1 MELFA
6 TDLER
11 LAFLLEADAALTLD
25 PDTLGSEAAEQS
37 APEELPPEKR
47 PKYITN
53 YIGSKQ
59 KLVDWIWK
67 HTPEGVGT
75 VLDAFSG
82 SAVVAYMY
90 KTKGLHVIA
99 NDRLRYCH
107 HAAKAIIENNSVR
120 LSEDEI
126 EALLAD
132 NAKAGSF
139 VQDNFK
145 GIFFAKG
152 VHALIDTIRANCD
165 KLSGF
170 KKDIALFGLGKTC
183 MSGKG
188 GFGHFSSSTD
198 YGRRQDT
205 PDEFKDRLRKN
216 LQRINALVFD
226 NDKENKAHR
235 QDINDLLPK
244 AKADLAYFDPP
255 YATEFSTT
263 NYERAYHFV
272 EGLMTYWEGLEIKA
286 DTKVKYYETD
296 HKTVTKANA
305 SEFFQTFLGNAKHI
319 PHWLISYRDH
329 AYPNEQEMKRII
341 GSFGKQSRMKSKDH
355 HYAITSKH
363 GEASNAKERL
373 FVCAPGAKA
382 SAEREEKPVPMAAAA
397 NFHTSIP
404 VDIRLCLPKEPMI
417 RFISCSLG

>member
-25 PDTLGSEAAEQS
+25 PDALGTEAAEQS

-67 HTPEGVGT
+67 HTPEGTGT

-90 KTKGLHVIA
+90 KTKGLQVTA

-139 VQDNFK
+139 VQVNLK
-145 GIFFAKG
+145 GFFFAKG
-152 VHALIDTIRANCD
+152 VLALIVSIRANCD
-165 KLSGF
+165 KLSG
-170 KKDIALFGLGKTC
+170 L
-183 MSGKG
+183 
-188 GFGHFSSSTD
+188 
-198 YGRRQDT
+198 
-205 PDEFKDRLRKN
+205 
-216 LQRINALVFD
+216 
-226 NDKENKAHR
+226 
-235 QDINDLLPK
+235 
-244 AKADLAYFDPP
+244 
-255 YATEFSTT
+255 
-263 NYERAYHFV
+263 
-272 EGLMTYWEGLEIKA
+272 
-286 DTKVKYYETD
+286 
-296 HKTVTKANA
+296 
-305 SEFFQTFLGNAKHI
+305 
-319 PHWLISYRDH
+319 
-329 AYPNEQEMKRII
+329 
-341 GSFGKQSRMKSKDH
+341 
-355 HYAITSKH
+355 
-363 GEASNAKERL
+363 
-373 FVCAPGAKA
+373 
-382 SAEREEKPVPMAAAA
+382 
-397 NFHTSIP
+397 
-404 VDIRLCLPKEPMI
+404 
-417 RFISCSLG
+417 

>member
-1 MELFA
+1 M
-6 TDLER
+6 
-11 LAFLLEADAALTLD
+11 
-25 PDTLGSEAAEQS
+25 
-37 APEELPPEKR
+37 
-47 PKYITN
+47 
-53 YIGSKQ
+53 
-59 KLVDWIWK
+59 
-67 HTPEGVGT
+67 
-75 VLDAFSG
+75 LDAFSG

-90 KTKGLHVIA
+90 KTKGLQVIA

-205 PDEFKDRLRKN
+205 PDEFKDRCARTCS
-216 LQRINALVFD
+216 AST
-226 NDKENKAHR
+226 
-235 QDINDLLPK
+235 PWS
-244 AKADLAYFDPP
+244 
-255 YATEFSTT
+255 STT
-263 NYERAYHFV
+263 TRRTRHT
-272 EGLMTYWEGLEIKA
+272 GRTSTICCRK
-286 DTKVKYYETD
+286 
-296 HKTVTKANA
+296 
-305 SEFFQTFLGNAKHI
+305 
-319 PHWLISYRDH
+319 PR
-329 AYPNEQEMKRII
+329 RIW
-341 GSFGKQSRMKSKDH
+341 
-355 HYAITSKH
+355 
-363 GEASNAKERL
+363 
-373 FVCAPGAKA
+373 P
-382 SAEREEKPVPMAAAA
+382 
-397 NFHTSIP
+397 TSI
-404 VDIRLCLPKEPMI
+404 RLTPPSF
-417 RFISCSLG
+417 RPPTTSGPTTSWRGS

>member
-1 MELFA
+1 
-6 TDLER
+6 
-11 LAFLLEADAALTLD
+11 
-25 PDTLGSEAAEQS
+25 
-37 APEELPPEKR
+37 
-47 PKYITN
+47 
-53 YIGSKQ
+53 
-59 KLVDWIWK
+59 
-67 HTPEGVGT
+67 

-90 KTKGLHVIA
+90 KTKGLQVIA

-205 PDEFKDRLRKN
+205 PTSS
-216 LQRINALVFD
+216 RIVCARTCS
-226 NDKENKAHR
+226 AST
-235 QDINDLLPK
+235 PWS
-244 AKADLAYFDPP
+244 
-255 YATEFSTT
+255 STT
-263 NYERAYHFV
+263 TRRTRRT
-272 EGLMTYWEGLEIKA
+272 GRTSTTCCRK
-286 DTKVKYYETD
+286 
-296 HKTVTKANA
+296 
-305 SEFFQTFLGNAKHI
+305 
-319 PHWLISYRDH
+319 PR
-329 AYPNEQEMKRII
+329 RIWPTSTRLTPPSFRPPTTSGPTTSWR
-341 GSFGKQSRMKSKDH
+341 GS
-355 HYAITSKH
+355 
-363 GEASNAKERL
+363 
-373 FVCAPGAKA
+373 
-382 SAEREEKPVPMAAAA
+382 
-397 NFHTSIP
+397 
-404 VDIRLCLPKEPMI
+404 
-417 RFISCSLG
+417 

>member
-25 PDTLGSEAAEQS
+25 PDTLGTEAAEQS

-67 HTPEGVGT
+67 HTPEGTGT

-90 KTKGLHVIA
+90 KTKGLQVIA

-198 YGRRQDT
+198 YGRRQD
-205 PDEFKDRLRKN
+205 
-216 LQRINALVFD
+216 
-226 NDKENKAHR
+226 
-235 QDINDLLPK
+235 
-244 AKADLAYFDPP
+244 
-255 YATEFSTT
+255 
-263 NYERAYHFV
+263 
-272 EGLMTYWEGLEIKA
+272 
-286 DTKVKYYETD
+286 
-296 HKTVTKANA
+296 
-305 SEFFQTFLGNAKHI
+305 
-319 PHWLISYRDH
+319 
-329 AYPNEQEMKRII
+329 
-341 GSFGKQSRMKSKDH
+341 
-355 HYAITSKH
+355 
-363 GEASNAKERL
+363 
-373 FVCAPGAKA
+373 C
-382 SAEREEKPVPMAAAA
+382 
-397 NFHTSIP
+397 
-404 VDIRLCLPKEPMI
+404 
-417 RFISCSLG
+417 

>member
-25 PDTLGSEAAEQS
+25 PDALGTEAAEQS

-90 KTKGLHVIA
+90 KTKGLQVIA

-139 VQDNFK
+139 VQENFK

-226 NDKENKAHR
+226 NDKENKAYR

-272 EGLMTYWEGLEIKA
+272 EGLMT
-286 DTKVKYYETD
+286 
-296 HKTVTKANA
+296 
-305 SEFFQTFLGNAKHI
+305 
-319 PHWLISYRDH
+319 
-329 AYPNEQEMKRII
+329 
-341 GSFGKQSRMKSKDH
+341 
-355 HYAITSKH
+355 
-363 GEASNAKERL
+363 
-373 FVCAPGAKA
+373 
-382 SAEREEKPVPMAAAA
+382 
-397 NFHTSIP
+397 
-404 VDIRLCLPKEPMI
+404 
-417 RFISCSLG
+417 